1 MYNLYFWFQ
10 VLAIEGSEVLKC
22 DIIAYNNGTEGS
34 KFLDMSCVDTSINVT
49 MGCMRLV
56 FLNKFVNDLLVSIL
70 KLQFHWFFFFF
81 HFML

>member
-1 MYNLYFWFQ
+1 MYLFQ
-10 VLAIEGSEVLKC
+10 ILAIEGSEVLKC
-22 DIIAYNNGTEGS
+22 DIVAYNNGTEGS

-70 KLQFHWFFFFF
+70 NPQFYI
-81 HFML
+81 